1 MLETKD
7 IKITL
12 SNAERQVIN
21 TIVRVTKNSYWFYLK
36 TDSCGLNYVEDL
48 ETYQKLT
55 IREALKQLNNLITVT
70 RLISIVELSPEEKGI
85 YARLMHKLQL
95 SNPFE
100 TTEPEAKSTAQQ
112 MLTLSQVCS
121 YIGIPTNLV
130 GHKYIVSAVEELKSF
145 PLHQGVTK
153 VLYPTVAKQWA
164 TTKDRVE
171 RNIRNAIEVASKNPL
186 FLTRLRELIGI
197 EPTFPKGKPTNSE
210 FLSLLATY
218 F

>member
-1 MLETKD
+1 MQETKD
-7 IKITL
+7 IKLTL
-12 SNAERQVIN
+12 SNAEVRVIN
-21 TIVRVTKNSYWFYLK
+21 TIVRATKNSNWFYLK
-36 TDSCGLNYVEDL
+36 TDSCGSSCVEDL
-48 ETYQKLT
+48 ETYQILP
-55 IREALKQLNNLITVT
+55 IREALRQLNELITVT

-100 TTEPEAKSTAQQ
+100 TIIQTDTQSTPKP
-112 MLTLSQVCS
+112 LNLSQVCS
-121 YIGIPTNLV
+121 YIGIPTNLA

-145 PLHQGVTK
+145 PLHQGITK

-171 RNIRNAIEVASKNPL
+171 RNIRNAIDIASKNPL
-186 FLTRLRELIGI
+186 FLTRLGELIGI
-197 EPTFPKGKPTNSE
+197 EPSFPKGKPTNSE